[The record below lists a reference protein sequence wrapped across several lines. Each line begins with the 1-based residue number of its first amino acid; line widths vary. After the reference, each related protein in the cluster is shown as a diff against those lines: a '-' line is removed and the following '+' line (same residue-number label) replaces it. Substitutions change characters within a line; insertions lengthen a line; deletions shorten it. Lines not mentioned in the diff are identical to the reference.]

1 MPAIGD
7 TARTW
12 VFEVRSSATKVEGTI
27 SVNHF
32 NKRDAAHAALR
43 AVRREKSIPQDVALF
58 ATQKTQ
64 EVK

>member
-1 MPAIGD
+1 MPNVGD

-12 VFEVRSSATKVEGTI
+12 VFEVRSSATKVEGTV

-43 AVRREKSIPQDVALF
+43 QVRRDRSIPQAVALF